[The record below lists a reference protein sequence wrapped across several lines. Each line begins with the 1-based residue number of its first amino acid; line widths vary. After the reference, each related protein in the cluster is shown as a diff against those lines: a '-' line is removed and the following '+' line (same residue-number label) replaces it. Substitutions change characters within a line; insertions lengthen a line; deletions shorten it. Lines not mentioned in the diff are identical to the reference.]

1 MKMLMEGIMKK
12 RIAGICAALA
22 LTAFVGCGTT
32 STVKGSGL
40 KGKAPKMNPGKTVI
54 IDYQGSELGG
64 EIPQWVIELANG
76 NYGESALARVMP
88 DIKGKKTFVT
98 IGYGDNLDFV
108 RQWTDL
114 VDVETEVASTLSR
127 VAAKA
132 VQASMTGSGAKEG
145 NARADATKTEQ
156 TMDMYRT
163 SLTSVR
169 FSGLEK
175 TAQYWT
181 LSQVTRGKETSDPQY
196 AYYAVWTIDKD
207 LFDTQL
213 EAAMKNVDETST
225 EEKALKDMV
234 RQKLASELSVASN
247 DSTVADAADEYIVY
261 AE

>member
-1 MKMLMEGIMKK
+1 MKK
-12 RIAGICAALA
+12 LLA
-22 LTAFVGCGTT
+22 LVATAAVLLASCATT
-32 STVKGSGL
+32 DVKGSGI
-40 KGKAPKMNPGKTVI
+40 KAKDPKVATGKTEML
-54 IDYQGSELGG
+54 DWQGAEMGG

-76 NYGESALARVMP
+76 NFGEKALARVMP
-88 DIKGKKTFVT
+88 DVEGKKTFVT

-132 VQASMTGSGAKEG
+132 VQASMTG
-145 NARADATKTEQ
+145 NAATAGSTRTDPTTVQ
-156 TMDMYRT
+156 QNMDMYRT

-175 TAQYWT
+175 TAQFWT
-181 LSQVTRGKETSDPQY
+181 LSQRVKGKEVTAPQY
-196 AYYAVWTIDKD
+196 SYYAVWTIDKD
-207 LFDTQL
+207 LFQQQL
-213 EAAMKNVDETST
+213 DAAMANVADTST

-234 RQKLASELSVASN
+234 RQKLANELSVASN
-247 DSTVADAADEYIVY
+247 NEETSSAADDFVVY